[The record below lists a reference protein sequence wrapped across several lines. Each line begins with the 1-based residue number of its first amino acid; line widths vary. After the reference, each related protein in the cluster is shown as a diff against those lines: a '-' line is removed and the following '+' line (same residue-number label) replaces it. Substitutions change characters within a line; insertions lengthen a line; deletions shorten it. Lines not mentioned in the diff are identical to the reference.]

1 MGAVK
6 GWDLAIEESGYLVM
20 CSLANSECG
29 GSPPGSGELSVTAES
44 AHHLSSL
51 SMKKNRQAG
60 GVSVGKVQKGFWRHT
75 EPSTDVSKQIH
86 HSQ

>member
-51 SMKKNRQAG
+51 SIPHCPVLCDQSRSLMPGASPMELQ
-60 GVSVGKVQKGFWRHT
+60 T
-75 EPSTDVSKQIH
+75 
-86 HSQ
+86 

>member
-1 MGAVK
+1 MLGSYSPHIFK
-6 GWDLAIEESGYLVM
+6 GHCSHWLGLLVDREAT
-20 CSLANSECG
+20 LRKA
-29 GSPPGSGELSVTAES
+29 PGCPSSFL
-44 AHHLSSL
+44 HLSSL